1 MSKRLMTVVVL
12 ALVGVLASATPAF
25 AGSYST
31 RISQYVAAR
40 PAQARVVQMA
50 LVRAGWGNSTP
61 AQQALLRQAILV
73 SAGESGM
80 NPVNDGNP
88 SCSGLFQIY
97 RGKASYGRWTAAEV
111 ANPTIRAKYTL
122 SERPW
127 RFGKVMKYTNGT
139 FLRWDYG
146 WYKKPGTPGTK
157 MVDYAYGK
165 IKIYSN
171 GAPIG
176 WGNGYYRG
184 STVTYAAP
192 QVGQYKIFNPVFNA
206 EIAKRMHASRGW
218 RPWTVATKLGYR

>member
-1 MSKRLMTVVVL
+1 MSRRMITVVAL
-12 ALVGVLASATPAF
+12 ALAGVLVSAAPAF
-25 AGSYST
+25 AGSYSS

-61 AQQALLRQAILV
+61 AQRALLRQAVLV

-97 RGKASYGRWTAAEV
+97 NGKRSYGRWTAAEV
-111 ANPTIRAKYTL
+111 TNAATRTRYTL

-127 RFGKVMKYTNGT
+127 RFGKVMKYSNGT
-139 FLRWDYG
+139 FLRVDNG

-176 WGNGYYRG
+176 LGNGYYPG
-184 STVTYAAP
+184 AMVTYAAP
-192 QVGQYKIFNPVFNA
+192 TVGQYRIFNPVFNA
-206 EIAKRMHASRGW
+206 EIAKRMHGSRGW
-218 RPWTVATKLGYR
+218 RPWTVAGKLGYR